1 MHGFAYRP
9 KLTGPPLTKNASFV
23 LQRDAD
29 QTLLDLFPFAV
40 DATLFREN
48 FQSRVAIVK
57 SELCKYLVSKAPPPL
72 NRNEKGEKLSPDEA
86 EEKVE
91 RVLQDLF
98 WRLVSLRAQ
107 PHNMRMSV
115 LVSFRPFLNAPLRHD
130 VIGINCPAHPLL

>member
-1 MHGFAYRP
+1 MLNKIWILRTLFGF
-9 KLTGPPLTKNASFV
+9 LTLCS
-23 LQRDAD
+23 LQQRDAD

-40 DATLFREN
+40 DATLFRES
-48 FQSRVAIVK
+48 FQSRVSVVK

-72 NRNEKGEKLSPDEA
+72 NRNEKGDKLSPDEA

-115 LVSFRPFLNAPLRHD
+115 LVSPSISSSPSRGPDPGDNKE
-130 VIGINCPAHPLL
+130 